1 MEKKLALTEIEVEQ
15 IYGLKRRTLQQWRFL
30 GRGPRYAKAGRCVRY
45 LVRDIEDF
53 LNAGQVLPRED
64 RA

>member
-1 MEKKLALTEIEVEQ
+1 MQKQALTEVEVEQ
-15 IYGLKRRTLQQWRFL
+15 FYGLKRRTLQQWRFL

-45 LVRDIEDF
+45 FVRDIEDY
-53 LNAGQVLPRED
+53 LNGGQVLPREE